1 MTTFFVDTA
10 HAYMSES
17 FTPEQARNRSVA
29 AMPAPLGEFYHWLH
43 DELAWLYIKWTD
55 YRRLYAMGDERVELL
70 IKVAPTFFGQLQ
82 RTMWEDV
89 LLHLCRL
96 TDPAKSMGH
105 EHLTILRIP
114 DAIPDQALRDTVQLL
129 VNDAKQKSQ
138 FARNWR
144 NRHLAHKE
152 LPTPLGQV
160 AATSSLGSR
169 QNVEDALA
177 AVAKTMNHIERHY
190 LNQTV
195 LYAHSIEALGGVESL
210 IARLTKG
217 ISADEANQE

>member
-1 MTTFFVDTA
+1 
-10 HAYMSES
+10 MSES
-17 FTPEQARNRSVA
+17 LTPEQVRNRSVA
-29 AMPAPLGEFYHWLH
+29 AMPAPLGEIHHWLH

-55 YRRLYAMGDERVELL
+55 FRRLYAMGDERVALL
-70 IKVAPTFFGQLQ
+70 NKAAPAFFAQLQ
-82 RTMWEDV
+82 RMMWEDV
-89 LLHLCRL
+89 LLHICRL

-114 DAIPDQALRDTVQLL
+114 DAISDPVLRNAVQLL

-138 FARNWR
+138 FARDWR

-152 LPTPLGQV
+152 LPSPLGQETV
-160 AATSSLGSR
+160 KLSLGSR

-177 AVAKTMNHIERHY
+177 AVATTMNHIERHY

-195 LYAHSIEALGGVESL
+195 LYTHSVEALGGVESL
-210 IARLTKG
+210 IARLT
-217 ISADEANQE
+217 E